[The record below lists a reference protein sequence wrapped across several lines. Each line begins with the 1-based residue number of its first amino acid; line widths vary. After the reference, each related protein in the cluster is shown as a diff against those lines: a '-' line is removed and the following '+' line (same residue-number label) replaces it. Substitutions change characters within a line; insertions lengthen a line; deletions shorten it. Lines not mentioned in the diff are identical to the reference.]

1 MQIMPGTAA
10 HLGLPMSMIH
20 EPEANVAAA
29 ARYMAELQGHF
40 SDVGDPFQRMLFAL
54 ASYNGGYFHIRDA
67 MALARKHGQNPHNW
81 GVIRD
86 YILRLS
92 QPAYYTDPVVKYGYM
107 RGTETVDYVDR
118 IRARWGEYS
127 GGSGFHESF
136 RGSGMGSGSF
146 HGAPVKSKR
155 HYQNKYHI

>member
-1 MQIMPGTAA
+1 M
-10 HLGLPMSMIH
+10 
-20 EPEANVAAA
+20 AAA

-54 ASYNGGYFHIRDA
+54 ASYNGGWLPHQRCDVA
-67 MALARKHGQNPHNW
+67 GLANMVRNPHNW

-107 RGTETVDYVDR
+107 RHETLVNYV
-118 IRARWGEYS
+118 I
-127 GGSGFHESF
+127 ESEPA
-136 RGSGMGSGSF
+136 
-146 HGAPVKSKR
+146 GANIAVVQFP
-155 HYQNKYHI
+155 

>member
-1 MQIMPGTAA
+1 
-10 HLGLPMSMIH
+10 
-20 EPEANVAAA
+20 
-29 ARYMAELQGHF
+29 
-40 SDVGDPFQRMLFAL
+40 MLFAL

-107 RGTETVDYVDR
+107 RGTETVNYVDR

-127 GGSGFHESF
+127 GGSGFHESL